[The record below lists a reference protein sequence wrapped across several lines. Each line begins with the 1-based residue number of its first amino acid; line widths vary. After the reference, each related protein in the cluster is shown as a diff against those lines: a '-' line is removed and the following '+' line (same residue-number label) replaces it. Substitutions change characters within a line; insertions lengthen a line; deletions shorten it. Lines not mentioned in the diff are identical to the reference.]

1 MTSFN
6 ESQLQ
11 ERISR
16 TWDESIVPSLVE
28 YIKIPNKSPSFE
40 PAWEELGHMEQA
52 LQLALEWSKSNMPEK
67 AQIQVKRSAGRNPP
81 VVDRPSRRKGRECAD
96 VRAFGQ
102 TTGNGRMG

>member
-40 PAWEELGHMEQA
+40 PAWQELGHMGKGT
-52 LQLALEWSKSNMPEK
+52 STCT
-67 AQIQVKRSAGRNPP
+67 R
-81 VVDRPSRRKGRECAD
+81 VVQKQYA
-96 VRAFGQ
+96 
-102 TTGNGRMG
+102 

>member
-16 TWDESIVPSLVE
+16 TWDESIVPYLVE

-40 PAWEELGHMEQA
+40 PAWQEVGHMEQT

-67 AQIQVKRSAGRNPP
+67 A
-81 VVDRPSRRKGRECAD
+81 
-96 VRAFGQ
+96 
-102 TTGNGRMG
+102 

>member
-1 MTSFN
+1 MASFN

-67 AQIQVKRSAGRNPP
+67 AQIQVKRSAGRTPLLLISTFP
-81 VVDRPSRRKGRECAD
+81 GKG
-96 VRAFGQ
+96 
-102 TTGNGRMG
+102 TGMY

>member
-11 ERISR
+11 ERISQ

-40 PAWEELGHMEQA
+40 PAWEELGHME
-52 LQLALEWSKSNMPEK
+52 
-67 AQIQVKRSAGRNPP
+67 
-81 VVDRPSRRKGRECAD
+81 
-96 VRAFGQ
+96 
-102 TTGNGRMG
+102 

>member
-40 PAWEELGHMEQA
+40 PAWQELGHMEQA
-52 LQLALEWSKSNMPEK
+52 LQLSL
-67 AQIQVKRSAGRNPP
+67 
-81 VVDRPSRRKGRECAD
+81 
-96 VRAFGQ
+96 
-102 TTGNGRMG
+102 

>member
-16 TWDESIVPSLVE
+16 TWDESIVPSMVE

-40 PAWEELGHMEQA
+40 PGWEELGHMEQA
-52 LQLALEWSKSNMPEK
+52 LQLDSSGPKAICLERHKF
-67 AQIQVKRSAGRNPP
+67 RSRDPQAAPH
-81 VVDRPSRRKGRECAD
+81 CC
-96 VRAFGQ
+96 
-102 TTGNGRMG
+102 

>member
-6 ESQLQ
+6 KSQLQ

-40 PAWEELGHMEQA
+40 PAWQELGHMEQA

-67 AQIQVKRSAGRNPP
+67 AQIQVKRSAGRTPLLF
-81 VVDRPSRRKGRECAD
+81 RPSRGNEQECTD
-96 VRAFGQ
+96 VRAFEQ
-102 TTGNGRMG
+102 TTGNGRIG

>member
-6 ESQLQ
+6 ESPLQ
-11 ERISR
+11 ECNNR

-40 PAWEELGHMEQA
+40 AAWKELGHIEQA

-67 AQIQVKRSAGRNPP
+67 A
-81 VVDRPSRRKGRECAD
+81 
-96 VRAFGQ
+96 
-102 TTGNGRMG
+102 